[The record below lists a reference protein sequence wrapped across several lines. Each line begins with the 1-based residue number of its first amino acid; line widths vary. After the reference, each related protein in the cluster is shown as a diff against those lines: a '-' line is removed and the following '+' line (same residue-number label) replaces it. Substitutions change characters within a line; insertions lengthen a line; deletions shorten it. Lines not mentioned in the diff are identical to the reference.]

1 MKNFYKLMLTLAIPI
16 VSFTAKADDLRLGT
30 PGYGGTGC
38 PAGSASVVVA
48 PDQKSLS
55 ILFDSYV
62 TEAGNPTGRQ
72 IDRKSCNLTVPVHVP
87 QGYSVAVFH
96 VDYRG
101 FNALPAGATS
111 RFNVEYFWAGSRG
124 PIVNNNFNGPL
135 NQNYIL
141 SNNLL
146 ASALVWTPC
155 GASVNLRVN
164 SSLMTRTNAS
174 MQQAMSTVDSADL
187 AAGLIYH
194 IQWRRCN

>member
-1 MKNFYKLMLTLAIPI
+1 MKNFYQKMLVFVIPWFA
-16 VSFTAKADDLRLGT
+16 VAAVADDLRIGY

-38 PAGSASVVVA
+38 PAGSASVVVS

-55 ILFDSYV
+55 ILFDNYLV
-62 TEAGNPTGRQ
+62 EAGYTTNRS

-87 QGYSVAVFH
+87 QGYSISIFH

-101 FNALPAGATS
+101 FNALPAGGNS
-111 RFNVEYFWAGSRG
+111 RFSAEYFWAGARG
-124 PIVNNNFNGPL
+124 PTMTKNFYGPL
-135 NQNYIL
+135 NQDYIL

-164 SSLMTRTNAS
+164 SSMMVRTNSSYA
-174 MQQAMSTVDSADL
+174 QAMATVDSADL
-187 AAGLIYH
+187 RAGLIYH